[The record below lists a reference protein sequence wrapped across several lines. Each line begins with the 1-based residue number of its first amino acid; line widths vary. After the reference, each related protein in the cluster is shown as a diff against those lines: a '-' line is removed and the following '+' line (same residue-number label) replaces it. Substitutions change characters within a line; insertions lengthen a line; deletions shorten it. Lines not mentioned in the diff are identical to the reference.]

1 MRQFVLTLKR
11 ALRVL
16 ARFTR
21 AHRHSLPWWGA
32 TAFLVLG
39 GVGLLWAAS
48 LRIPDLS
55 TIAERKV
62 EQSLKLY
69 DRTGTVLLYD
79 VHEDKQRTVV
89 PIEQVSPDLQHA
101 TIAIEDPNFYQ
112 HRGIEL
118 RAIARATLA
127 NFISLGISQ
136 GGSTITQQVVKRSV
150 LTGDKTLTRKLKEW
164 ILSLKLEAVLPKEKI
179 LELYLN
185 EAPYGGS
192 IYGVEEA
199 SQTFFG
205 KHASDVS
212 LPEAAYLA
220 AVLPAPTYYSPYG
233 NNKEKLDER
242 KDLVLQKMLEHG
254 YITEEQF
261 KKARVA
267 RAPFLPPR
275 GKSLAAPHFIFYVR
289 QQLEEKYGEAALEEN
304 GWRIITTLDADLQEK
319 AEEVVLRHALENE
332 KNFNASNAGLLA
344 LDPTNGNILAM
355 VGSRDYFDTK
365 IGGAYNVT
373 LAKRQP
379 GSAFKPFA
387 YAQAFIKGYT
397 PSTALFNVR
406 TQFQTT
412 CSPYDLTSESDCFS
426 PQNYDLTYTGPVTM
440 REALAQSINVA
451 SVKVLYLAGLGD
463 TLQLAKIMGIST
475 LQDPGRYGLTLVLG
489 GGEVTLLDITS
500 AYGVFATDGVR
511 NPPLAILRIEDAHGT
526 IIEEAQPQGIQI
538 LRPDIAQKINDV
550 LSDNAA
556 RAPAF
561 GENSPLYFGGRDVAV
576 KTGTTDNYRDAW
588 IIGYTPNL
596 SVGAWAG
603 NNDNTPMQKKIAAF
617 IVAPLWN
624 EFMRYAL
631 SKTPDKSFTRAEY
644 DESTLKP
651 VLRGVWQTPGIDGAV
666 HDILYWVDK
675 NNPQGPPP
683 ANPAEDPQFRLWE
696 PPVQQWAAAHGYPSA
711 PSP

>member
-1 MRQFVLTLKR
+1 MHFIRT
-11 ALRVL
+11 
-16 ARFTR
+16 
-21 AHRHSLPWWGA
+21 HRYSLLWWGA
-32 TAFLVLG
+32 TTFLLLG
-39 GVGLLWAAS
+39 GIGLLWAAS

-55 TIAERKV
+55 TIQERKV

-79 VHEDKQRTVV
+79 VHDSKQRTVV
-89 PIEQVSPDLQHA
+89 PIEQVSPDIRHA

-118 RAIARATLA
+118 RAIMRATLA

-136 GGSTITQQVVKRSV
+136 GGSTITQQVVKRSI

-164 ILSLKLEAVLPKEKI
+164 ILSLKLEAILPKEKI

-192 IYGVEEA
+192 LYGVEEA

-205 KHASDVS
+205 KYAADVT

-242 KDLVLQKMLEHG
+242 KNLVLQKMLEHG
-254 YITEEQF
+254 YITEGAFQEARA
-261 KKARVA
+261 ARVE
-267 RAPFLPPR
+267 FLPPR
-275 GKSLAAPHFIFYVR
+275 DKSLAAPHFIFYVR
-289 QQLEEKYGEAALEEN
+289 QQLEEKYGEAVLEES
-304 GWRIITTLDADLQEK
+304 GWRVITTLDAGLQEK
-319 AEEVVLRHALENE
+319 AEEIVLRHALENE
-332 KNFNASNAGLLA
+332 KDFNASNASLLA
-344 LDPTNGNILAM
+344 LDPQNGNILVM
-355 VGSRDYFDTK
+355 VGSRDYFDTA
-365 IGGAYNVT
+365 IGGAYNVA

-379 GSAFKPFA
+379 GSAFKPFV
-387 YAQAFIKGYT
+387 YAQAFIDGYT
-397 PSTALFNVR
+397 PSTVLFNVR

-412 CSPYDLTSESDCFS
+412 CTPDNLTSENGCFS
-426 PQNYDLTYTGPVTM
+426 PQNYDLAYTGPVTM
-440 REALAQSINVA
+440 REALAQSINVP

-463 TLQLAKIMGIST
+463 TLQLAKVMGIST

-489 GGEVTLLDITS
+489 GGEVTPLDITS

-511 NPPLAILRIEDAHGT
+511 NPPVAILRIEDANGT
-526 IIEEAQPQGIQI
+526 IIEETQPQSAQV
-538 LRPDIAQKINDV
+538 LRPDVAQKINDV
-550 LSDNAA
+550 LSDNVA
-556 RAPAF
+556 RTPAF
-561 GENSPLYFGGRDVAV
+561 GVSSPLYFPGRDVAV
-576 KTGTTDNYRDAW
+576 KTGTTDDYRDAW
-588 IIGYTPNL
+588 IIGYAPNL
-596 SVGAWAG
+596 AVGAWAG

-631 SKTPDKSFTRAEY
+631 SKIPSKSFTRAEY

-651 VLRGVWQTPGIDGAV
+651 VLRGVWQTPGADGAI

-675 NNPQGPPP
+675 NNPQGPAPENP
-683 ANPAEDPQFRLWE
+683 ANDPQFRFWE
-696 PPVQQWAAAHGYPSA
+696 PPVQQWVATYGYSSTPN
-711 PSP
+711 P